1 MPKPK
6 IDSDPYLGIIG
17 VMLLINLLLMMESS
31 NFLSLLLPSYFINI
45 AALIAIGVVSGKT
58 SEKALM
64 SLVVLLNH
72 VVQAYVTDL
81 AQIGLWV
88 FAAIQLLLAL
98 ETFAKVKL
106 LKLPEESKDA
116 EPTPLILISIYAV
129 LRLLSAADLSGKL
142 WAASIIL
149 VAIGMAAPHFAKKG
163 APAKVA
169 EILPA
174 IGCLL
179 SVYASLSALI
189 Y

>member
-1 MPKPK
+1 MSKLR
-6 IDSDPYLGIIG
+6 IDSDPYLGVIG

-31 NFLSLLLPSYFINI
+31 NFLSFLLPSYFINI
-45 AALIAIGVVSGKT
+45 VALVAIGVVSGKT
-58 SEKALM
+58 TEKVLM
-64 SLVVLLNH
+64 SLVVLLNY
-72 VVQAYVTDL
+72 VVQAYVVDF

-88 FAAIQLLLAL
+88 FAAIQLLLVL

-106 LKLPEESKDA
+106 LKLPEASKDA

-129 LRLLSAADLSGKL
+129 LRLLSTADLSGKL

-149 VAIGMAAPHFAKKG
+149 VAIGIVAQHLVKG

-179 SVYASLSALI
+179 SVYVSLSALI

>member
-1 MPKPK
+1 MPKLR

-31 NFLSLLLPSYFINI
+31 NFLSFLLPSYFINI
-45 AALIAIGVVSGKT
+45 VALVAIGVVCGKT
-58 SEKALM
+58 SEKVLM
-64 SLVVLLNH
+64 SLVVLLNY

-88 FAAIQLLLAL
+88 FAAIQLVLAL
-98 ETFAKVKL
+98 EMFARVKL
-106 LKLPEESKDA
+106 LKLPMASKDA
-116 EPTPLILISIYAV
+116 EPMPLILISIYAV

-149 VAIGMAAPHFAKKG
+149 VAIGMVAPHLAKG
-163 APAKVA
+163 DPAKVA
-169 EILPA
+169 KILPA

-189 Y
+189 H